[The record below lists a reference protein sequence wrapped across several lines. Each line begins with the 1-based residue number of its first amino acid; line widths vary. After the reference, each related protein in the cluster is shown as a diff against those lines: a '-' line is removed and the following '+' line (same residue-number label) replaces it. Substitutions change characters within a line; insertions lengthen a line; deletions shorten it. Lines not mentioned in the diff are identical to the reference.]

1 MTRIIAG
8 EFRGRRIKV
17 PESGTRPTADRVRE
31 AIFSSLSSLDAIED
45 LNVLDLY
52 SGSGALGIEAISRGA
67 KNALFVD
74 SNKSACQTITSNL
87 KELEIEANV
96 SEVKVETL
104 LKTPPAHK
112 FNAPF
117 HLIFLDPP
125 YDYSMDDISTVLD
138 LGLKNSWFSSDAILV
153 VETSKALK
161 EFVWPEGFES
171 LRDKSYGDTTVWYGQ
186 VCKK

>member
-1 MTRIIAG
+1 MTRIISG

-31 AIFSSLSSLDAIED
+31 AIFSSLVSLDAIED

-52 SGSGALGIEAISRGA
+52 AGSGALGIEAISRGA
-67 KNALFVD
+67 KAALFVD

-87 KELEIEANV
+87 KELEISANV

-112 FNAPF
+112 FSAPF
-117 HLIFLDPP
+117 HLIFLDP
-125 YDYSMDDISTVLD
+125 YEYSLEDISKVLD

-153 VETSKALK
+153 VETSKAIK
-161 EFVWPEGFES
+161 EFVWPDGFES

>member
-8 EFRGRRIKV
+8 EYRGRRLKV
-17 PESGTRPTADRVRE
+17 PESGTRPTLDRVRE
-31 AIFSSLSSLDAIED
+31 AIFSSLVSLDAIEE

-52 SGSGALGIEAISRGA
+52 AGSGALGIEAISRGA

-74 SNKSACQTITSNL
+74 SNKSACQTITLNL
-87 KELEIEANV
+87 KELDIKANV

-104 LKTPPAHK
+104 LSTPPAHK

-117 HLIFLDPP
+117 HLIFMDPP
-125 YDYSMDDISTVLD
+125 YDYSLSDISKVLN

-153 VETSKALK
+153 VESSKAIK
-161 EFVWPEGFES
+161 EFVWPDGFES

>member
-17 PESGTRPTADRVRE
+17 PDSGTRPTADRVRE
-31 AIFSSLSSLDAIED
+31 AIFSSLISIDAIED

-52 SGSGALGIEAISRGA
+52 AGSGALGIEAISRGA
-67 KNALFVD
+67 AKALFVD
-74 SNKSACQTITSNL
+74 SNKSACQIINQNL
-87 KELEIEANV
+87 KELNLDAFV

-104 LKTPPAHK
+104 LNTPPAHK
-112 FNAPF
+112 FQAPF

-125 YDYSMDDISTVLD
+125 YDYANSDIAKVLN
-138 LGLKNSWFSSDAILV
+138 LGLKNSWFSEDAILV
-153 VETSKALK
+153 VETSKAIK
-161 EFVWPEGFES
+161 EFVWPDGFES

>member
-17 PESGTRPTADRVRE
+17 PESGTRPTLDRVRE
-31 AIFSSLSSLDAIED
+31 AIFSSLVSLDALED

-52 SGSGALGIEAISRGA
+52 AGSGALGIEAISRGA
-67 KNALFVD
+67 KQALFVD
-74 SNKSACQTITSNL
+74 SNKSACQTIISNL
-87 KELEIEANV
+87 QELKIDAHV

-104 LKTPPAHK
+104 LNTPPAHK

-125 YDYSMDDISTVLD
+125 YEYSITDISKVLNR
-138 LGLKNSWFSSDAILV
+138 GLKNSWFSEDAILV
-153 VETSKALK
+153 VETSKAIK
-161 EFVWPEGFES
+161 EFVWPDGFES